1 MNAAI
6 SINDDYR
13 TAATVSVDHLLVQLD
28 HYRKQSE
35 WLAMANRLHARLAGA
50 TDLQSMIEAFSVWL
64 MPLVD
69 HDLIAYR
76 NACGTREHILCS
88 CHGPERRTVMRAAQ
102 GLLQGAASTQGE
114 ECRWQDEFF
123 GYRWQLKGNGDIG
136 QLMVLRRAKELE
148 GDEIEL
154 LGKAM
159 DILAEPLQR
168 ALDYEDLFE
177 QSRRDVLTGL
187 ENRRVF
193 EDRIGPMLESARRHG
208 HPITLASMDL
218 DRFKQ
223 INDTLGHA
231 EGDKALRKVAQLLS
245 SMVRNS
251 DLLVR
256 MGGDEF
262 LLLLPNTGL
271 GDAKVLAERL
281 CQAVDRLAI
290 GSARSGTLGI
300 SIGLVQWQPAMSLES
315 WLLKADEVLYEAKAT
330 GRCRVCVAAD

>member
-6 SINDDYR
+6 SI
-13 TAATVSVDHLLVQLD
+13 AEEHHPAVSVDHLLVQLD
-28 HYRKQSE
+28 HYRRQTE
-35 WLAMANRLHARLAGA
+35 WLALANRLHARLAGA

-76 NACGTREHILCS
+76 NACRTREHMLCS
-88 CHGPERRTVMRAAQ
+88 CHGPERRKVMGVAADLFDEPAGTV
-102 GLLQGAASTQGE
+102 GAH
-114 ECRWQDEFF
+114 CRWRDEFHGF
-123 GYRWQLKGNGDIG
+123 RWQLKGNGDIG
-136 QLMVLRRAKELE
+136 QILVLRRAKALE
-148 GDEIEL
+148 ADETEL
-154 LGKAM
+154 LGRAM

-168 ALDYEDLFE
+168 ALDYEDIFE

-218 DRFKQ
+218 DHFKQ
-223 INDTLGHA
+223 INDSLGHA
-231 EGDKALRKVAQLLS
+231 AGDKVLRKVAQLLAA
-245 SMVRNS
+245 MVRNS

-262 LLLLPNTGL
+262 VLVLPNTGL
-271 GDAKVLAERL
+271 HAAKVLAERL
-281 CQAVDRLAI
+281 CRAVDGLAI
-290 GSARSGTLGI
+290 GNGKGSRLGI
-300 SIGLVQWQPAMSLES
+300 SIGLVQWQPAMSLTA
-315 WLLKADEVLYEAKAT
+315 WLLKADEVLYEAKAA
-330 GRCRVCVAAD
+330 GRCRVCTAV

>member
-1 MNAAI
+1 MNAAL
-6 SINDDYR
+6 SITEDYR
-13 TAATVSVDHLLVQLD
+13 AIASMDHLLVQLD
-28 HYRKQSE
+28 HYRKQTE

-50 TDLQSMIEAFSVWL
+50 TDLQSMVEAFSVWL

-76 NACGTREHILCS
+76 NACRTREHMLCS
-88 CHGPERRTVMRAAQ
+88 CHGPERRKVVRVATELFDEPAAVI
-102 GLLQGAASTQGE
+102 GE
-114 ECRWQDEFF
+114 ECHWREEFHGF
-123 GYRWQLKGNGDIG
+123 RWQLKGNGDIG
-136 QLMVLRRAKELE
+136 QVLVLRRGKTLDA
-148 GDEIEL
+148 DEVEL

-159 DILAEPLQR
+159 EIMAEPMQR

-177 QSRRDVLTGL
+177 QASRDVLTGL

-208 HPITLASMDL
+208 HPVTMASMDL

-231 EGDKALRKVAQLLS
+231 EGDKALRKVAQLLAA
-245 SMVRNS
+245 MVRTS

-262 LLLLPNTGL
+262 VLVLPNTEL
-271 GDAKVLAERL
+271 NAAKVLAERL
-281 CQAVDRLAI
+281 CQAVDGLNI
-290 GSARSGTLGI
+290 GNAKSGRLGI
-300 SIGLVQWQPAMSLES
+300 SIGLVQWQPEMSLES
-315 WLLKADEVLYEAKAT
+315 WLLKADETLYEAKAA
-330 GRCRVCVAAD
+330 GRCRVCAAAD

>member
-6 SINDDYR
+6 SITEDLQP
-13 TAATVSVDHLLVQLD
+13 AVSVDHLLVQLD
-28 HYRKQSE
+28 HYRKQTE
-35 WLAMANRLHARLAGA
+35 WLAVANRLHARLAGA

-76 NACGTREHILCS
+76 NACGTREHLLCS
-88 CHGPERRTVMRAAQ
+88 CHGPERRKVLHVAAELFNGPAPVPGQ
-102 GLLQGAASTQGE
+102 
-114 ECRWQDEFF
+114 ECQRHDDFF
-123 GYRWQLKGNGDIG
+123 GFRWQLKCNGDIG
-136 QLMVLRRAKELE
+136 QVMVLRRTKALE
-148 GDEIEL
+148 TEEIEL

-159 DILAEPLQR
+159 EILAEPLQR
-168 ALDYEDLFE
+168 ALDYEDLFD
-177 QSRRDVLTGL
+177 QARRDVLTGL

-193 EDRIGPMLESARRHG
+193 EDRIGPMLESAKRHG

-231 EGDKALRKVAQLLS
+231 EGDKALRKVAQLLAA
-245 SMVRNS
+245 MVRTS

-262 LLLLPNTGL
+262 VLVLPNT
-271 GDAKVLAERL
+271 DKHAAKVLAERL
-281 CQAVDRLAI
+281 CRAVDNMCI
-290 GSARSGTLGI
+290 GNSKSGKLGI
-300 SIGLVQWQPAMSLES
+300 SIGLVQWRSEMSLDS
-315 WLLKADEVLYEAKAT
+315 WLLKADEVLYQAKAA
-330 GRCRVCVAAD
+330 GRCRVCVAA

>member
-6 SINDDYR
+6 SITDDYR
-13 TAATVSVDHLLVQLD
+13 AIASMDHLLVQLD
-28 HYRKQSE
+28 QYRKQTE
-35 WLAMANRLHARLAGA
+35 WLAMANRLHARLASA

-76 NACGTREHILCS
+76 NACSTREHMLCS
-88 CHGPERRTVMRAAQ
+88 CHGPERRKVLRVAQELFNGPAA
-102 GLLQGAASTQGE
+102 AMGE
-114 ECRWQDEFF
+114 ECQWQDEFYGF
-123 GYRWQLKGNGDIG
+123 RWQLKCNGDIG
-136 QLMVLRRAKELE
+136 QLMVLRRAKGLDA
-148 GDEIEL
+148 DEVEL

-159 DILAEPLQR
+159 EILAEPLQR

-193 EDRIGPMLESARRHG
+193 EDRIGPMLESARRHS

-231 EGDKALRKVAQLLS
+231 AGDKALRKVAQLLAA
-245 SMVRNS
+245 MVRNS

-262 LLLLPNTGL
+262 VLVLPNTEL
-271 GDAKVLAERL
+271 SAAKVLADRL
-281 CQAVDRLAI
+281 CLAVDGLGI
-290 GSARSGTLGI
+290 GSARSGRLGI
-300 SIGLVQWQPAMSLES
+300 SIGLVQWQPEMDLEA
-315 WLLKADEVLYEAKAT
+315 WLLKADETLYEAKAS
-330 GRCRVCVAAD
+330 GRCRVCIAN

>member
-6 SINDDYR
+6 SITEDHH
-13 TAATVSVDHLLVQLD
+13 APVSVDHLLVQLD
-28 HYRKQSE
+28 HYRKQTE
-35 WLAMANRLHARLAGA
+35 WLALANRLHARLAGA

-76 NACGTREHILCS
+76 NACCTREHMLCS
-88 CHGPERRTVMRAAQ
+88 CHGPERRKVMRVAQ
-102 GLLQGAASTQGE
+102 ELFNGPAPSIGE
-114 ECRWQDEFF
+114 ECQWQDEFYGF
-123 GYRWQLKGNGDIG
+123 RWQLKCNGDIG
-136 QLMVLRRAKELE
+136 QLMVLRRAKALDA
-148 GDEIEL
+148 DEVEL

-159 DILAEPLQR
+159 EILAEPLQR

-177 QSRRDVLTGL
+177 QARRDVLTGL

-193 EDRIGPMLESARRHG
+193 EDRIGSMLESARRHG

-231 EGDKALRKVAQLLS
+231 EGDKALRKVAQLLAA
-245 SMVRNS
+245 MVRNS

-262 LLLLPNTGL
+262 VLVLPNTGMRA
-271 GDAKVLAERL
+271 AKVLAERL
-281 CQAVDRLAI
+281 CLAVDGLGI
-290 GSARSGTLGI
+290 GSSRSGRLGI
-300 SIGLVQWQPAMSLES
+300 SIGLVQWQSEMDLED
-315 WLLKADEVLYEAKAT
+315 WLLKADEILYEAKAT
-330 GRCRVCVAAD
+330 GRCRVCTAN